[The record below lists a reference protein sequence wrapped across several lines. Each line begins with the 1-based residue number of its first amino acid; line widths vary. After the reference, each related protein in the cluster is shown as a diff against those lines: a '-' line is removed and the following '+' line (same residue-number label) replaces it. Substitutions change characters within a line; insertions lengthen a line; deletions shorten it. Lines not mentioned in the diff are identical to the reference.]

1 MGKWGRREVFPHP
14 RHFRQNKIV
23 IDLRND
29 LISRQSYK
37 IVLILITEGISR
49 QLLFSFKHLK
59 LWKTIKLTP
68 KLFRLNLQRL
78 IRKRLHSN
86 SSQFTLWN
94 GESYLVLHG
103 RTYSVR
109 YCIHEQ
115 SIYILEVRLPRHCL
129 LTMLLYLNSKF
140 PHRLTGIFYTANP

>member
-94 GESYLVLHG
+94 GEK
-103 RTYSVR
+103 
-109 YCIHEQ
+109 
-115 SIYILEVRLPRHCL
+115 LPR
-129 LTMLLYLNSKF
+129 LTWSYIQCEVLYPWAVYIYFRSTTSETLFAYNATLPELKIS
-140 PHRLTGIFYTANP
+140 A